1 MLLECER
8 CEAIVD
14 AKELSNYEFLPED
27 KWEKGLPPVRYT
39 FSQCPKCSS
48 PFLAVQEQIWN
59 YWDEPVRIYPPRDKR
74 VDPSWPPTVKKS
86 YQESLNCFKAKAYT
100 ATVIMCRKTLEAICS
115 EHKVH
120 QPSLAKSLKSMKDN
134 GLIEN
139 RLFEWAEALRIAGN
153 EAAHDVDVDIPRQD
167 AKDILEF
174 TEALLE
180 YVFTFRDRFNE
191 FLKRR
196 DSATKLHKRP

>member
-14 AKELSNYEFLPED
+14 AKELSSYKVWLEKELP
-27 KWEKGLPPVRYT
+27 LRYT

-48 PFLAVQEQIWN
+48 PFLAVQEELAPE
-59 YWDEPVRIYPPRDKR
+59 YWDDPVRIYPPRDKR
-74 VDPSWPPTVKKS
+74 VDPSLPPTVKKS
-86 YQESLNCFKAKAYT
+86 YQESLDCFKAKAYT

-120 QPSLAKSLKSMKDN
+120 QSSLAKGLKSMKDN

-196 DSATKLHKRP
+196 ASATKLHKSKKAAS